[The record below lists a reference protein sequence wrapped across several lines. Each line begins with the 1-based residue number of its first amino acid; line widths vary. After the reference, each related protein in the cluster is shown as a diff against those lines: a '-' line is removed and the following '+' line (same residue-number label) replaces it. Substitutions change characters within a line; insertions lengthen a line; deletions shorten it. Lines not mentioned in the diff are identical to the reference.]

1 MKKFIED
8 DFSVDC
14 HTPLKAV
21 QSIVVMLLTAPF
33 KLVMTI
39 SSKILYL
46 PKEAIVMSV
55 RNSFLVSAI
64 ITVAIVAGELYT
76 NSFSLFAGKI
86 PVVMLAAVT
95 LFLAFLYIVVN
106 ATDFSAYTELN
117 SLLSLQE
124 GEQRVEQQAEPQAEP
139 QVGVQA
145 EVQAEQAMDGEDY
158 IVDDLSFGED
168 DITVPLPSQ
177 PIPQSA
183 PAPQVFSVNV
193 AENFKFDSIDAGA
206 VLPEEQLQA
215 FVAMLEKSTEPSEF
229 LSEAILQNFNPDE
242 EVADDGNLDYLGLGV
257 IPNNFKAL
265 T

>member
-76 NSFSLFAGKI
+76 NSFSLFTGKI

-95 LFLAFLYIVVN
+95 LFLAFLYIVAN

-124 GEQRVEQQAEPQAEP
+124 EEQQAEQQAEPQAET
-139 QVGVQA
+139 QE
-145 EVQAEQAMDGEDY
+145 EVQAEPAMDGEDY
-158 IVDDLSFGED
+158 IVDDLSFGEE
-168 DITVPLPSQ
+168 DITVPPPSQ

-193 AENFKFDSIDAGA
+193 AENFKFDNIDAGA

-229 LSEAILQNFNPDE
+229 LSVAILQNFNPDE

>member
-21 QSIVVMLLTAPF
+21 QSIIVMLLTAPF

-76 NSFSLFAGKI
+76 NSFSLFEGKI

-95 LFLAFLYIVVN
+95 LFLAFLYIV
-106 ATDFSAYTELN
+106 
-117 SLLSLQE
+117 
-124 GEQRVEQQAEPQAEP
+124 
-139 QVGVQA
+139 
-145 EVQAEQAMDGEDY
+145 
-158 IVDDLSFGED
+158 DDLSFGEE
-168 DITVPLPSQ
+168 DITVPPPSQ
-177 PIPQSA
+177 PIPQST

>member
-14 HTPLKAV
+14 HTPLKAA
-21 QSIVVMLLTAPF
+21 QSIIVMLLTAPF

-76 NSFSLFAGKI
+76 NSFSLFEGKI

-124 GEQRVEQQAEPQAEP
+124 EEQQAEQKTEPQAEP
-139 QVGVQA
+139 KAGVQA
-145 EVQAEQAMDGEDY
+145 EPKEEDY
-158 IVDDLSFGED
+158 IVDDLSFGEE
-168 DITVPLPSQ
+168 DITVPPPSQ
-177 PIPQSA
+177 PIPQST

-229 LSEAILQNFNPDE
+229 LSEEILQNFNPDE